1 MSLTREEI
9 EQIREANRR
18 TLALVPVGLETAP
31 LGFLRSAETTLEICV
46 VDFAWWLER
55 LRRFKARPIN
65 DDLFDLGDLRRHA
78 GGWCGCYLCAVE
90 ADDGAEEG
98 ESGA

>member
-1 MSLTREEI
+1 VSLTREEI

-18 TLALVPVGLETAP
+18 TLALVPVGLEAAP
-31 LGFLRSAETTLEICV
+31 LGFLRSAETTLETCV
-46 VDFAWWLER
+46 VDFVWLLKR
-55 LRRFKARPIN
+55 LRRFKARPIR
-65 DDLFDLGDLRRHA
+65 DEDYSLGDERRHA